1 MNASRGDYSLT
12 RRRAGRVLALAAGAA
27 LLGFAM
33 YVARTQSMPEFGV
46 YDGWWMLLWGTIAV
60 LAAAPLVWR
69 WNRERSLGVIAVAA
83 LIGSWAP
90 LVVSALRHGIPVM
103 ARLKGSWVMAGAGL
117 VGLAVPLGFV
127 CLWLAVREH
136 QPPAGRTP

>member
-1 MNASRGDYSLT
+1 MNGAREDYSLT
-12 RRRAGRVLALAAGAA
+12 RRTAGRWLAVAAGAA
-27 LLGFAM
+27 LLGFAL

-46 YDGWWMLLWGTIAV
+46 YDGWWMLLWGTVAV

-83 LIGSWAP
+83 LIGCWAP

-103 ARLKGSWVMAGAGL
+103 ARLKGSWVLAGAGL

-136 QPPAGRTP
+136 KPGGRQTP

>member
-1 MNASRGDYSLT
+1 MNALREDYSLT
-12 RRRAGRVLALAAGAA
+12 RRTAGRRLAFAAGAA
-27 LLGFAM
+27 LLGLAV

-46 YDGWWMLLWGTIAV
+46 YDGWWMLLWGTVAV

-83 LIGSWAP
+83 LIGCWAP
-90 LVVSALRHGIPVM
+90 LVVSALRHSMPIM
-103 ARLKGSWVMAGAGL
+103 ARLKGSWVLAGAGI
-117 VGLAVPLGFV
+117 VGVAVPLGFL

-136 QPPAGRTP
+136 EPGAGRVP